1 MIICRHTWNGLTI
14 APLLAMGLLLLAAA
28 REVTA
33 GDWPQILGPNR
44 NGVARDEQPLQ
55 PWATSGPPILWKYP
69 LGDGYAGPAVAGN
82 RVVVFHRLT
91 DQERVEAL
99 DATTGKPVWQANFPA
114 TYGGGIN
121 SDLGP
126 RCVPLVHGKQVFVY
140 GAAGDLH
147 CVDLADGKKRW
158 SRAAYQDFDGQ
169 EGYFGAGSTPIVAAN
184 KLIVNVGGRGAG
196 LVAFD
201 LQTGETLWQATDDDA
216 SYSSPCLATIDG
228 QQMVIFVTRLNTVA
242 VDPETGKVRFQFPF
256 GQRGATVNAATPLVF
271 DDHLFVSASYG
282 IGAKLSRIAN
292 GQAQPL
298 WANDDSMS
306 SQYSTCVHYDGFLY
320 GTHGRE
326 DYQNGELRCIE
337 ADTGKVRWTKPGFG
351 VAHTILVGGQLLL
364 LTVEGGLRL
373 ATATPTAYE
382 ELATASISNNITRA
396 LPAFANGRL
405 YFRDNGSR
413 GGHLYCLQFGE

>member
-55 PWATSGPPILWKYP
+55 PWATRGPPILWKYP

-147 CVDLADGKKRW
+147 CVDWADGKKRW

-228 QQMVIFVTRLNTVA
+228 QQMVIFVTRLNRSPWTRK
-242 VDPETGKVRFQFPF
+242 PGKSDFNSR
-256 GQRGATVNAATPLVF
+256 
-271 DDHLFVSASYG
+271 SASV
-282 IGAKLSRIAN
+282 ARRSM
-292 GQAQPL
+292 QPHRWSL
-298 WANDDSMS
+298 TT
-306 SQYSTCVHYDGFLY
+306 TCSYRPV
-320 GTHGRE
+320 TE
-326 DYQNGELRCIE
+326 SAPSC
-337 ADTGKVRWTKPGFG
+337 
-351 VAHTILVGGQLLL
+351 
-364 LTVEGGLRL
+364 
-373 ATATPTAYE
+373 
-382 ELATASISNNITRA
+382 RA
-396 LPAFANGRL
+396 LPTAKHNRSGPTTTLCRASIQPASTTMAFSTERMDARTIRMANCAVLRLIPERCAGR
-405 YFRDNGSR
+405 SR
-413 GGHLYCLQFGE
+413 GSASRTRFW